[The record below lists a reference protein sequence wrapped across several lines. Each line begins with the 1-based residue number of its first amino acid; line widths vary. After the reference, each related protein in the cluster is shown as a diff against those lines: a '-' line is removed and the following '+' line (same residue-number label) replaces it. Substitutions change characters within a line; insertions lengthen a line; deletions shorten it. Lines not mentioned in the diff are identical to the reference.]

1 MFRRS
6 DSTAGA
12 GTFTLKEL
20 EAVTLVMDVDLIQTI
35 HV

>member
-1 MFRRS
+1 MFQRF
-6 DSTAGA
+6 DSTAEA
-12 GTFTLKEL
+12 DTFTLKEL